1 MFAAPRP
8 IICWHRVLKDR
19 VHPDGP
25 RWQEWGPEGKGHLT
39 TALLETLHGT
49 RVELKSSCGEDC
61 GAGMYQVPS
70 PAVSLSLVM
79 SLFLL
84 AAPAEAAWVPE

>member
-1 MFAAPRP
+1 MFAAPSP

-25 RWQEWGPEGKGHLT
+25 RWQEWGPEGKGQDSVVGHLT
-39 TALLETLHGT
+39 TALIETLSGS

-61 GAGMYQVPS
+61 RAGMYQVPS

-84 AAPAEAAWVPE
+84 ATPA